1 MSDPAKYRKEG
12 ELASFKTKDC
22 IASCKDHLIALHG
35 MVEDDFKEISKEI
48 KASAKEAY
56 AAAEA
61 SPEPDLAKLYDY
73 TYVPT
78 ES

>member
-12 ELASFKTKDC
+12 ELASFKSKDC
-22 IASCKDHLIALHG
+22 LTSCKEQLIADHG
-35 MVEDDFKEISKEI
+35 MAEEDFKAIAQEVKD
-48 KASAKEAY
+48 AAKEAY

-73 TYVPT
+73 TYAPT

>member
-1 MSDPAKYRKEG
+1 
-12 ELASFKTKDC
+12 
-22 IASCKDHLIALHG
+22 